1 MLAEMR
7 EFRPSVRACP
17 PATDCRPVNASDF
30 VSLLLSRR
38 RMVRV
43 DELGAEVRGL
53 LDPETGVRY
62 IIDDR
67 EYSRS
72 LDNPSTS

>member
-7 EFRPSVRACP
+7 ELRPGVRACAP
-17 PATDCRPVNASDF
+17 STNCRPVTASDF
-30 VSLLLSRR
+30 VTLLLSRR

-62 IIDDR
+62 IIDNN